1 MRDSTIRSRFRRQII
16 LFAPAAFSAS
26 ILRAQNTGRGQTS
39 TRPASDQPRPI
50 SLQGSVE
57 DVDGKAFQNT
67 DDKALRNA
75 EDKPYRSSDDKSKDV
90 RLPNGKSQTDEILKD
105 DYAKNL
111 KDARDLT
118 GLARGLEEDLEK
130 NEAFVFSLTTL
141 KKLDDMER
149 LTKRIRSRMKRY

>member
-1 MRDSTIRSRFRRQII
+1 MDLSHSQNADQSTMKLSPDQQPKPIP
-16 LFAPAAFSAS
+16 L
-26 ILRAQNTGRGQTS
+26 QNT
-39 TRPASDQPRPI
+39 
-50 SLQGSVE
+50 
-57 DVDGKAFQNT
+57 
-67 DDKALRNA
+67 
-75 EDKPYRSSDDKSKDV
+75 EDKPV
-90 RLPNGKSQTDEILKD
+90 RLPNGKIQTDEILKD

-149 LTKRIRSRMKRY
+149 LTKRIRSRMKRS

>member
-1 MRDSTIRSRFRRQII
+1 MRDSTIRSRFRRQLI
-16 LFAPAAFSAS
+16 LLAPAAFTAS
-26 ILRAQNTGRGQTS
+26 FLRAQNGGRGMDPSRAMDLSRGQDSGAGQT
-39 TRPASDQPRPI
+39 TIRAAADQPKSVP
-50 SLQGSVE
+50 LQE
-57 DVDGKAFQNT
+57 A
-67 DDKALRNA
+67 DDK
-75 EDKPYRSSDDKSKDV
+75 PKDV
-90 RLPNGKSQTDEILKD
+90 RLPNGKVQTDEILKD

-149 LTKRIRSRMKRY
+149 LTKRIRSRMKRF

>member
-1 MRDSTIRSRFRRQII
+1 MDPSRAMDLSRGQNSGSGQTTIR
-16 LFAPAAFSAS
+16 AAA
-26 ILRAQNTGRGQTS
+26 
-39 TRPASDQPRPI
+39 DQPKPTP
-50 SLQGSVE
+50 LQDE
-57 DVDGKAFQNT
+57 
-67 DDKALRNA
+67 
-75 EDKPYRSSDDKSKDV
+75 EDKPKDI
-90 RLPNGKSQTDEILKD
+90 RLPNGKMQTDEILKD

-149 LTKRIRSRMKRY
+149 LTKRIRSRMKRF

>member
-1 MRDSTIRSRFRRQII
+1 MDPSRSMD
-16 LFAPAAFSAS
+16 LSHS
-26 ILRAQNTGRGQTS
+26 QNTGSGQT
-39 TRPASDQPRPI
+39 TIRAAADQPKSTP
-50 SLQGSVE
+50 LQ
-57 DVDGKAFQNT
+57 D
-67 DDKALRNA
+67 A
-75 EDKPYRSSDDKSKDV
+75 EDKPKDI
-90 RLPNGKSQTDEILKD
+90 RLPNGKVQTDEILKD

-149 LTKRIRSRMKRY
+149 LTKRIRSRMKRF

>member
-1 MRDSTIRSRFRRQII
+1 MRDSTIRSRLRRQLI
-16 LFAPAAFSAS
+16 LLAPALFTAS
-26 ILRAQNTGRGQTS
+26 FVRAQNTGGHGMDPDHPMDLSHSQNAGNGEPTI
-39 TRPASDQPRPI
+39 RPVADQPKPI
-50 SLQGSVE
+50 PL
-57 DVDGKAFQNT
+57 QNT
-67 DDKALRNA
+67 
-75 EDKPYRSSDDKSKDV
+75 EDKPKDV

-130 NEAFVFSLTTL
+130 NEAFVFSLTTI

-149 LTKRIRSRMKRY
+149 LTKRIRARMKRF

>member
-1 MRDSTIRSRFRRQII
+1 MRDSTIRSRFRREMI
-16 LFAPAAFSAS
+16 LLAPAVITAS
-26 ILRAQNTGRGQTS
+26 LLRAQDGGHVIDADRPMDLGHGQDTGNGKTTIRAAT
-39 TRPASDQPRPI
+39 DQPKPVP
-50 SLQGSVE
+50 LQN
-57 DVDGKAFQNT
+57 A
-67 DDKALRNA
+67 DDK
-75 EDKPYRSSDDKSKDV
+75 PKDV
-90 RLPNGKSQTDEILKD
+90 RLPNGKIQTDEILKD

-149 LTKRIRSRMKRY
+149 LTKRIRVRMKRY

>member
-16 LFAPAAFSAS
+16 LLAPAALTAS
-26 ILRAQNTGRGQTS
+26 LLRAQSTGHGQN
-39 TRPASDQPRPI
+39 A
-50 SLQGSVE
+50 G
-57 DVDGKAFQNT
+57 GQNT
-67 DDKALRNA
+67 TGTVGNTQPIPVRLQNLDDKVPGDSSAEPYDTRVDSRARN
-75 EDKPYRSSDDKSKDV
+75 EV
-90 RLPNGKSQTDEILKD
+90 RLPNGKVQTDEILKD
-105 DYAKNL
+105 DYTKNL

-149 LTKRIRSRMKRY
+149 LTKRIRSRMKRF

>member
-1 MRDSTIRSRFRRQII
+1 MRDSTIRSRLRRRII
-16 LFAPAAFSAS
+16 LLAPAVFTAS
-26 ILRAQNTGRGQTS
+26 VLRAQNAGNVQGGGHGMDPDHPMDLSHSQNTGNGQT
-39 TRPASDQPRPI
+39 TIRPVADQPKPTP
-50 SLQGSVE
+50 LQN
-57 DVDGKAFQNT
+57 A
-67 DDKALRNA
+67 DDK
-75 EDKPYRSSDDKSKDV
+75 PKDV
-90 RLPNGKSQTDEILKD
+90 RLPNGKVQTDEILKD

-149 LTKRIRSRMKRY
+149 LTKRIRSRMKRS

>member
-1 MRDSTIRSRFRRQII
+1 MRDSTIRSRFRRKLI
-16 LFAPAAFSAS
+16 LLAPAAFTAS
-26 ILRAQNTGRGQTS
+26 FFRPQGMRAQNNGGHAMDPDHPMDLSRGQNTGS
-39 TRPASDQPRPI
+39 GQTTIRANADQPKPVP
-50 SLQGSVE
+50 LQ
-57 DVDGKAFQNT
+57 D
-67 DDKALRNA
+67 A
-75 EDKPYRSSDDKSKDV
+75 EDNPKNV

-130 NEAFVFSLTTL
+130 NEAFVFSLSTL

-149 LTKRIRSRMKRY
+149 LTKRIRSRMKRF